1 MTKNLKCIIV
11 DDEPLA
17 RKGLEEYVSDVDFL
31 ELAAE
36 CENPLQAS
44 AAINSQKIDVMFL
57 DIQMPRLNGIQFL
70 KTLKNPPITIITT
83 AYQEYA
89 IQGFELDVIDYLLK
103 PIPFD
108 RFLKSAHKAK
118 EFYELKYGS
127 ELQPQE
133 EREFFF
139 VKSDR
144 MYEKIFFKDILYIQ
158 ALQNYVEIHLES
170 RKYITHLTLKSIYSS
185 LPKNKFIK
193 VHKSFIVSSGKVD
206 SISGNSVKIGTEQ
219 IPLGKNHKDQ
229 ALSKILHKS
238 MLN

>member
-44 AAINSQKIDVMFL
+44 AVINSQKIDVMFL

-158 ALQNYVEIHLES
+158 ALQNYVEIHLEN
-170 RKYITHLTLKSIYSS
+170 RKYITHLTLKAIYAS

-193 VHKSFIVSSGKVD
+193 VHKSFIVSSGRVD
-206 SISGNSVKIGTEQ
+206 SISGNSVKIGAEQ
-219 IPLGKNHKDQ
+219 IPLGKNHKDL